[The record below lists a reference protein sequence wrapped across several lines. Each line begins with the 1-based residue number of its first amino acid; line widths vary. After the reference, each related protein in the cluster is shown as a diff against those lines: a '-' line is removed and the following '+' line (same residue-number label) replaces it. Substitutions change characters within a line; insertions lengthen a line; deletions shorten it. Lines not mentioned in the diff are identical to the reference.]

1 MTILQAIILGI
12 VQGVGEFLPISSSA
26 HLILV
31 PWFMGW
37 PESGLAF
44 DAALHLGTLAA
55 VTLYFWRD
63 LLSVAKE
70 SLTQG
75 TKTPMGK
82 LGWGIAIGTI
92 PAVIV
97 GLTLEERIET
107 VFRQNTFMIAVLL
120 AIMGLVLYLVDLR
133 GAKTRSIEEIRVLDM
148 ILMGVGQACAL
159 IPGVSRSGSTMIAG
173 LLLGLKRESAAKASF
188 LLGWPVTLGAGIL
201 ATRHLDP
208 EQMTLSFW
216 VGVAV
221 SAVVGYGVIAFLLDY
236 LRRGTF
242 FVFAAYRVF
251 VAALAIFFM
260 YMRG

>member
-1 MTILQAIILGI
+1 MTVLQAIILGI

-31 PWFMGW
+31 PWLMGW

-63 LLSVAKE
+63 LLSLAKE
-70 SLTQG
+70 GLTQG
-75 TKTPMGK
+75 VKTPMGK
-82 LGWGIAIGTI
+82 MGWGIVIGTV

-97 GLTLEERIET
+97 GLALEERIEN
-107 VFRQNTFMIAVLL
+107 VFRQNLFMIVVLL

-133 GAKTRSIEEIRVLDM
+133 GAKARSIEDIRVSDM
-148 ILMGVGQACAL
+148 IWMGVGQACAL
-159 IPGVSRSGSTMIAG
+159 IPGVSRSGSTMIVG

-201 ATRHLDP
+201 ATRDLGPD
-208 EQMTLSFW
+208 QMTLSFW

-242 FVFAAYRVF
+242 FIFAAYRVAM
-251 VAALAIFFM
+251 AALTIFLI
-260 YMRG
+260 YLRS